1 MTSIAFRMTRH
12 GLALLA
18 ALTCAVPV
26 LAENS
31 PELVP
36 VTRNRLCVTE
46 GAMQT
51 LPDGKL
57 SISVAKTRAVL
68 ATSGSQAIETRFT
81 YLGPTVEMAPLRSG
95 EIRQQFG
102 LKLRAADGCNL
113 VYAMWR
119 FAPKSSLIVS
129 VKSNPGLHTSRA
141 CGNSGYRNVSPR
153 SVMPVEAP
161 QPGAT
166 HRLAARLDGTALH
179 VFVDGNLVWD
189 GELGPD
195 ALGLDGPVG
204 IRSDNARLELSVAAP
219 AQTEQQ
225 HACPTPGGAEEE

>member
-1 MTSIAFRMTRH
+1 MTRH

-68 ATSGSQAIETRFT
+68 AASGSQARSRRASPISVLPSR
-81 YLGPTVEMAPLRSG
+81 MAPLRSG

-119 FAPKSSLIVS
+119 FAPKPSLTVS
-129 VKSNPGLHTSRA
+129 VKSNLGLHTSKA
-141 CGNSGYRNVSPR
+141 CGNVGYRNVSHR
-153 SVMPVEAP
+153 
-161 QPGAT
+161 GA
-166 HRLAARLDGTALH
+166 
-179 VFVDGNLVWD
+179 
-189 GELGPD
+189 
-195 ALGLDGPVG
+195 
-204 IRSDNARLELSVAAP
+204 
-219 AQTEQQ
+219 
-225 HACPTPGGAEEE
+225 